1 MNFTRNGVNRVGYER
16 KKKNKKTKLL
26 TIFLLLFTS
35 QVFAE
40 DLFLPQ
46 RSSGSGLAVGIIFL
60 ILLAFIF
67 IAGGSD
73 SRKVILD
80 FIINIGSILAP
91 FVILLLIVDK
101 IKDNYGIGTGL
112 LVFVIVWFGGI
123 YLWLES
129 KKK

>member
-1 MNFTRNGVNRVGYER
+1 M
-16 KKKNKKTKLL
+16 KTKLF
-26 TIFLLLFTS
+26 TICLLLVTS
-35 QVFAE
+35 QGFAE

-46 RSSGSGLAVGIIFL
+46 RSSGSGGAVGIIFL

-80 FIINIGSILAP
+80 FIIKIGSILAP
-91 FVILLLIVDK
+91 LVILILIVDK

-112 LVFVIVWFGGI
+112 LFFVVVWFGGI